1 MRMKRRFILVSSI
14 KGIRRGHAMSSLV
27 QRALIAATAAAMLAG
42 GAGAQ
47 LLPSLGVPSL
57 PPVNLPTGNVPVVGP
72 VLDNILAQPEARQA
86 VAPTLNTVSGL
97 PQSVIEGGPAT
108 LLEIRKLRLKEL
120 VRQYP
125 RQLEMDGEGQPVRR
139 GVLVAIDPDPVSL
152 QLTARAGF
160 RIVGDERQGELGLRA
175 VSLAVPR
182 GLSARQ
188 GLKRLRSVA
197 PALQADFDHVFEP
210 AGGAL
215 LPFAGALAASA
226 GPGRGPLIGIVDGG
240 VASHPSL
247 GQAAIEQ
254 NGFAGNPQ
262 PTGHGTAVAS
272 LIVGNQGP
280 FRGAAT
286 GASLLVADVYGGSR
300 AAGSATAILRALGWL
315 ASKRP
320 KVINISLVGPQNRLV
335 QRAVAAVRGRGINVV
350 AAVGNDGP
358 AAPPQYPASYPGV
371 VAVTGV
377 DARGKALPEA
387 GKAAHLD
394 FAAPGADM
402 AAALPGQGYA
412 KVRGTSFAAPLASAR
427 LAMTGSVQ
435 ALAGEARPGKG
446 RVGRGIVCGQ
456 CRVDPKVVR
465 AK

>member
-1 MRMKRRFILVSSI
+1 
-14 KGIRRGHAMSSLV
+14 MSSFV
-27 QRALIAATAAAMLAG
+27 QRALIAATATAVLAG
-42 GAGAQ
+42 SAGAQ

-72 VLDNILAQPEARQA
+72 VLDNILAQLQAREV
-86 VAPTLNTVSGL
+86 VAPTLNTVAGL
-97 PQSVIEGGPAT
+97 PQNVAEAGAST
-108 LLEIRKLRLKEL
+108 LLEVRRLRLREL
-120 VRQYP
+120 IRQYP
-125 RQLEMDGEGQPVRR
+125 RELEADGSGQPVRR
-139 GVLVAIDPDPVSL
+139 GVLVAADPDPVSL
-152 QLTARAGF
+152 QLAARAGF
-160 RIVGDERQGELGLRA
+160 AILADQRDGMLGMRT
-175 VSLAVPR
+175 VILAVPR
-182 GLSARQ
+182 GLTAQQ

-226 GPGRGPLIGIVDGG
+226 DAGGGPLIGIVDGG

-247 GQAAIEQ
+247 AGAAIEQ
-254 NGFAGNPQ
+254 NGFAGRPQ

-280 FRGAAT
+280 FRGAAR

-300 AAGSATAILRALGWL
+300 AAGSATTIVRALSWL

-320 KVINISLVGPQNRLV
+320 QVINISLVGPQDRLV
-335 QRAVAAVRGRGINVV
+335 QRAVDAVRARGINVV

-358 AAPPQYPASYPGV
+358 AAPPQYPASYAGV

-377 DARGKALPEA
+377 DAHGRALPEA
-387 GKAAHLD
+387 GKPTHLD

-402 AAALPGQGYA
+402 AAALPGQGFA
-412 KVRGTSFAAPLASAR
+412 RVRGTSFAAPLVSAR
-427 LAMTGSVQ
+427 LALSGSLQRV
-435 ALAGEARPGKG
+435 AAEAQPGRG
-446 RVGRGIVCGQ
+446 RVGRGVVCGP
-456 CRVDPKVVR
+456 CRVEPKIVR
-465 AK
+465 AR